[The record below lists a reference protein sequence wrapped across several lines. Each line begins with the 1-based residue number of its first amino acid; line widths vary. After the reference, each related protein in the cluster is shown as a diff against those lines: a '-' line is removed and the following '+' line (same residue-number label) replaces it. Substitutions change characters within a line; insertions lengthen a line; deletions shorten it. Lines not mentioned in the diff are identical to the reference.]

1 MHLAIDGGEKRCVS
15 DMKQVDL
22 VHGQHHQFQ
31 ALMYVMRCDT
41 IVHICVLLSVAA
53 MHLHEQPYIYIYCA
67 VPRCSTLY
75 SVFIVACKMLHTIP
89 FIHLLLASCDR
100 QSGGPRHTHIVIK
113 YEERRERVSHGAK
126 RGIDSDPII

>member
-53 MHLHEQPYIYIYCA
+53 MHLHEQPYIYILC
-67 VPRCSTLY
+67 CSSLLY
-75 SVFIVACKMLHTIP
+75 IIFGVHCCVQDASHNSIHPSVVGIVRPAIRGTP
-89 FIHLLLASCDR
+89 
-100 QSGGPRHTHIVIK
+100 THSYRNKI
-113 YEERRERVSHGAK
+113 
-126 RGIDSDPII
+126 